1 MDASILMA
9 WLGIISLFVIS
20 VSMIVV
26 VYRVMTSLL
35 HEQRNSQD
43 RYIERIELNQ
53 KQQND
58 ALLLLIENLQIKHDS
73 EVEALKNFISHIV
86 EDFKDISKEQLRSHT
101 LQSERFLKD
110 MQAWIITENDRKD
123 ENTRRIIVEAIT
135 STLNNGRK
143 NL

>member
-1 MDASILMA
+1 MA
-9 WLGIISLFVIS
+9 WLGIISLFIIA
-20 VSMIVV
+20 VSMIIV
-26 VYRVMTSLL
+26 VYRIMASLL
-35 HEQRNSQD
+35 HEQRESQD

-86 EDFKDISKEQLRSHT
+86 EDFKDISKEQLRTHT
-101 LQSERFLKD
+101 AQSERFLKD

>member
-1 MDASILMA
+1 MA
-9 WLGIISLFVIS
+9 WLGIISLFIIA
-20 VSMIVV
+20 VSMIIV
-26 VYRVMTSLL
+26 VYRIMASLL
-35 HEQRNSQD
+35 HEQRESQD

-86 EDFKDISKEQLRSHT
+86 EDFKDISKEQLRTHT
-101 LQSERFLKD
+101 AQSERFLKD
-110 MQAWIITENDRKD
+110 MQAWIVTENDRKD
-123 ENTRRIIVEAIT
+123 ENTRRVIVEAIT